1 MFFPHNSRLFAGYHY
16 FCRTNQQSNTGERP
30 EGDDVG
36 FYNGFVAFD
45 LTQNFITITSVSVEV
60 MNYELLL
67 LILGA
72 KKNTFQILR
81 NFHSTN

>member
-1 MFFPHNSRLFAGYHY
+1 MLFSHKSRLFAGYHY
-16 FCRTNQQSNTGERP
+16 FCVTNQQGNTGERP

-36 FYNGFVAFD
+36 FYNGFVGFD

-60 MNYELLL
+60 MNDELLL

-72 KKNTFQILR
+72 KKNTVQILR
-81 NFHSTN
+81 NFRSIH